1 MGVEGARELTQRAR
15 RKNTENTENTENR
28 NPHLEN
34 PRVQKMSK
42 SAGSVEAF
50 VTGKKRPPRKDIR
63 GPKIGPRKAAAT
75 KAGVG

>member
-15 RKNTENTENTENR
+15 RKNTEYTEKR

-42 SAGSVEAF
+42 SAGSVEACG
-50 VTGKKRPPRKDIR
+50 TGKKRPPRKDIR
-63 GPKIGPRKAAAT
+63 GPKIGPPKGAAT